1 MEKNVIKKY
10 GKSALICGCRNWN
23 NVEVISLILDGLSQQ
38 GYKTI
43 IEGEAPGAD
52 RMAEKLAREKGFKVI
67 GYPAEWKLYGLRA
80 GPIRNSKMIKANPD
94 IVIAFHNNIESSRG
108 TKNMILQAKNKG
120 IKVLIIKEIK

>member
-1 MEKNVIKKY
+1 MKNNVIKKE
-10 GKSALICGCRNWN
+10 GKTALICGCRNWN
-23 NVEVISLILDGLSQQ
+23 NEEVINLIMSGLCQS

-52 RMAEKLAREKGFKVI
+52 TIARNIAKEKGFKVI
-67 GYPAEWKLYGLRA
+67 GYPAQWKLYGLRA
-80 GPIRNSKMIKANPD
+80 GPIRNSQMLKENPD
-94 IVIAFHNNIESSRG
+94 IVIAFHNNLESSRG